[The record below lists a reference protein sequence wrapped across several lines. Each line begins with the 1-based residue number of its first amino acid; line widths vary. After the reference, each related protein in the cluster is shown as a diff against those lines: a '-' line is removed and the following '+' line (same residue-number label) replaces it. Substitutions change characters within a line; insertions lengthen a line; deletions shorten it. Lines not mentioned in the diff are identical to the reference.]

1 MLQHKHIINQFDT
14 LVNLLKTVGQEIT
27 KRSVI
32 LLKLSLIQVGEKIF
46 LKQGRSGK
54 TILRYFNANC

>member
-54 TILRYFNANC
+54 TFLRYFNANC

>member
-14 LVNLLKTVGQEIT
+14 LINLLKTVGQEIT